1 MHTTFLDFN
10 SRPFN
15 SNNLNNISFKPDKL
29 MLEGV
34 VVYLQVDLETSVKMV
49 NRLLRPPCS
58 SLTNLTLQPLTLSI
72 ITTARAQINSLLE
85 TQ

>member
-1 MHTTFLDFN
+1 
-10 SRPFN
+10 
-15 SNNLNNISFKPDKL
+15 

-49 NRLLRPPCS
+49 NRLLQPPCS
-58 SLTNLTLQPLTLSI
+58 SLTNLILQLLTLSI
-72 ITTARAQINSLLE
+72 TTTARALINLLLG